1 VNGCVSDRARSTTD
15 CVARHLPP
23 GASVTETVNEVGMRT
38 FVVNW
43 LPPVDVNG
51 NVPFPY
57 NRPGAGKT
65 IFTTSAGG
73 VTVTFE
79 VDFV

>member
-1 VNGCVSDRARSTTD
+1 MSNRAYGTTD
-15 CVARHLPP
+15 CVARGLPP
-23 GASVTETVNEVGMRT
+23 GASVVETVNEGFRT
-38 FVVNW
+38 FVVDW

-57 NRPGAGKT
+57 SRPGPGKT
-65 IFTTSAGG
+65 IFKTSAGG
-73 VTVTFE
+73 VVVTFE

>member
-1 VNGCVSDRARSTTD
+1 MSGCLSNRAYATTD
-15 CVARHLPP
+15 CVARRLPA
-23 GASVTETVNEVGMRT
+23 GASVTETVTEVGMRT
-38 FVVNW
+38 FVVSW

-57 NRPGAGKT
+57 ERPGPGKT
-65 IFTTSAGG
+65 IFTTTAGG

>member
-1 VNGCVSDRARSTTD
+1 
-15 CVARHLPP
+15 VARGLPP
-23 GASVTETVNEVGMRT
+23 GASVTESVNEVGIKT

-57 NRPGAGKT
+57 SRPGPGKT
-65 IFTTSAGG
+65 IFTTTAGG

-79 VDFV
+79 VMFV